1 MFIRASD
8 TRMGGHIIS
17 LARTFR
23 LKSTLESLI
32 TDPTFKSKNI
42 GKKGIKTKIIQLIK
56 SKSFWNHVLVCLKSL
71 FPLLKLLR
79 LCDKKEPAMDRL
91 YYFVRKADSSLI
103 KSKGDMNEMQ
113 KEFITRDPNMREEYY
128 HISVSKGDIIEG
140 HDFEYDNY

>member
-56 SKSFWNHVLVCLKSL
+56 SKVFGIMFWYV
-71 FPLLKLLR
+71 
-79 LCDKKEPAMDRL
+79 
-91 YYFVRKADSSLI
+91 
-103 KSKGDMNEMQ
+103 
-113 KEFITRDPNMREEYY
+113 
-128 HISVSKGDIIEG
+128 
-140 HDFEYDNY
+140 